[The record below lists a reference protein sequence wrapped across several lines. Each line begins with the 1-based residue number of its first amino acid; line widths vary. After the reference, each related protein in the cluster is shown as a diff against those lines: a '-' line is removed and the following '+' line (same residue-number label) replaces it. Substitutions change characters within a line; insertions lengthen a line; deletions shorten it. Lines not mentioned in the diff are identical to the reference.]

1 MLKSREIEPMTISE
15 AQRDVRSVFLGGFAG
30 QLVSSCIWF
39 ASSGLATW
47 YSIKAGIIALVVGG
61 FFIFPLTQGLLR
73 AMGRP
78 FSLPKG
84 HPMNALAVQIAFT
97 VGSNIPLAFLATMH
111 RLTWFYPAFM
121 IIVGSHYLP
130 FIFLYGMPRF
140 AVRRDLD
147 LCRATNRHLLAF
159 ELRLGRLADSGD
171 VVGVR
176 VPRTKISP
184 ERKELISRL

>member
-61 FFIFPLTQGLLR
+61 FFIFPLTQGLLS

-130 FIFLYGMPRF
+130 FIFLYGMPQF
-140 AVRRDLD
+140 AVLAGI
-147 LCRATNRHLLAF
+147 LISAGLLIGIYLPSSFALGGWLTAVTLLAF
-159 ELRLGRLADSGD
+159 AFLGRRSAL
-171 VVGVR
+171 
-176 VPRTKISP
+176 
-184 ERKELISRL
+184 KEKN